1 MFPFQVTPEPAI
13 GVSSGTPELLGAL
26 VLGVLLAFCA
36 ALALLGRRTERHGER
51 VFCPLYLRPA
61 RVVFRTKPGGE
72 RVDVIR
78 CSVFGRRPL
87 TCGKG
92 CLA

>member
-1 MFPFQVTPEPAI
+1 MFPFQVTPEPAM
-13 GVSSGTPELLGAL
+13 GVSSGTPQLLGAL
-26 VLGVLLAFCA
+26 VLFGVLALCA
-36 ALALLGRRTERHGER
+36 ALALLGRRSERHAER

-72 RVDVIR
+72 REDVIR
-78 CSVFGRRPL
+78 CSVLGRRPL
-87 TCGKG
+87 PCGKR